1 MEEAKMSYCV
11 HCGVKLADYESR
23 CPLCDTEVI
32 DPKRSKESREGYPQD
47 RMDIN
52 GKKINKKFL
61 VMLISLALLIPFAVV
76 AVIDLAISR
85 GLTWAFYVFGA
96 GLTIWTFVVLPI
108 FFEGKSSY
116 FYLTAD
122 LIVSS
127 VYILIL
133 SLLNTSEK
141 WLMAIA
147 LPIILS
153 AGLCAYF
160 IIFIVQSKGIGKIGK
175 GGWITIVYSF
185 MPWAVDIAVTHYLT
199 QSFMPVWA
207 WYVSIPLLI
216 LGGVLIVASN
226 NITMSEWIRRN
237 LFF

>member
-1 MEEAKMSYCV
+1 MSYCV
-11 HCGVKLADYESR
+11 HCGVKLADYEKR
-23 CPLCDTEVI
+23 CPLCETEVI
-32 DPKRSKESREGYPQD
+32 DPNRTKVSTEVNFQD

-61 VMLISLALLIPFAVV
+61 VLLISLALLIPFAVV
-76 AVIDLAISR
+76 AIIDLVASQ

-96 GLTIWTFVVLPI
+96 GLIIWTFIVLPI
-108 FFEGKSSY
+108 YFEGKSSY

-153 AGLCAYF
+153 AGLCAYL
-160 IIFIVQSKGIGKIGK
+160 IIFILQAKGIGKIEK
-175 GGWITIVYSF
+175 GGWITIVFSLL
-185 MPWAVDIAVTHYLT
+185 PLAIDIAVTHYLT

-216 LGGVLIVASN
+216 LGVVLVVASKS
-226 NITMSEWIRRN
+226 ITMSEWIRRN